1 MKALR
6 LKLYQ
11 NMVNY
16 KKPTSFQLKETYPLP
31 PYSSVIGMVHSVC
44 GFQEYNPMRI
54 SIQGNYH
61 SKVNDLWTRYE
72 GFSSFEKER
81 HHIKIPVNKE
91 DGSHIYGITKGI
103 STAELLVDLEIMI
116 HVVPDDESLL
126 EYMYDCFN
134 KPKEYMSLGRR
145 EDIVRIDEVKIVDIN
160 KTEVEDYY
168 SLKYDAYIPV
178 DMFNKDDVEGLK
190 GTVYKINK
198 VYELSKDKRYR
209 KWQRVKVVHGTKE
222 NKDIVSTTILYDTGI
237 LLDEDDNIL
246 FLA

>member
-31 PYSSVIGMVHSVC
+31 PYSSVIGMIHNVC
-44 GFQEYNPMRI
+44 GFQEYNPMKI

-81 HHIKIPVNKE
+81 HHIKIKVKKE
-91 DGSHIYGITKGI
+91 DGIHYYGITKGI
-103 STAELLVDLEIMI
+103 STAELLVDLELII
-116 HVVPDDESLL
+116 HIVPDEETLL
-126 EYMYDCFN
+126 EYLNDCFA
-134 KPKEYMSLGRR
+134 KPKEYISLGRR
-145 EDIVRIDEVKIVDIN
+145 EDIVRVDEVKIVDV
-160 KTEVEDYY
+160 KETVVEDCY

-178 DMFNKDDVEGLK
+178 DMFNKEDVEGLK
-190 GTVYKINK
+190 GTVYMINK

-209 KWQRVKVVHGTKE
+209 NWKRVKVVHATKK
-222 NKDIVSTTILYDTGI
+222 NRNIVSTTILYDTEI